1 MEEDFYKFS
10 KEVNIPVEIFLSPD
24 KMGGDYK
31 NNIMKVLRD
40 KYEKNCIADWG
51 YILKINKLVRMI
63 SDEIGNITPAVK
75 MLIEVNMTVIMP
87 EVGMDF
93 TMGIDIIFTHGIFIH
108 RDKVRIL
115 MPIASMEGW
124 TVIKDFTSQKLVH
137 TKTNAVLKTNDK
149 IHIRLVNVRFEKDGY
164 SCIGEFFSQ

>member
-24 KMGGDYK
+24 LMGRKYK
-31 NNIMKVLRD
+31 DNIMKILKE
-40 KYEKNCIADWG
+40 KYEKNCIPEWG

-75 MLIEVNMTVIMP
+75 ILIEVNMTIIMP
-87 EVGMDF
+87 QIGMEF

-115 MPIASMEGW
+115 IPIASMEGW
-124 TVIKDFTSQKLVH
+124 TMIKDFTSQRLVNSQ
-137 TKTNAVLKTNDK
+137 TNAVLKTNDK
-149 IHIRLVNVRFEKDGY
+149 INIKLVNVRFEKDGY
-164 SCIGEFFSQ
+164 SCIGEIL